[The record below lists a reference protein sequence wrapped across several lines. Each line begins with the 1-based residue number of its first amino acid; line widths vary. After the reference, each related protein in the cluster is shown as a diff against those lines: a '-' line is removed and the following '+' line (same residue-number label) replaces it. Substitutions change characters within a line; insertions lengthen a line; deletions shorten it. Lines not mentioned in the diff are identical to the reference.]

1 MKKISLL
8 FVLILSLLLIITICS
23 CSSHQT
29 ENGDDANVEGIYDD
43 TSLDSENEE
52 NKINPD
58 SETTEE
64 VPAVGGDGF
73 IIENYSYYPSS
84 IMGVDK
90 GPTDVEGCFVY
101 DRKEEM
107 NDILYE
113 LDRLAKEY
121 PEGYARAG
129 FCYGNILWHI
139 VQGLDLTR
147 EDVEIYNELFTG
159 VKLSDEQIDALLIED
174 EIKARKALR
183 CDDVFFSELT
193 GELYTVYEVS
203 LMDKETFAS
212 LGIAADEVE
221 RVCKILDVYIP
232 ENEVA
237 YDGRFQEYA
246 KNIRD
251 MAVLSEEEN
260 SLDVV
265 EQENVTE

>member
-1 MKKISLL
+1 MKTICKRT
-8 FVLILSLLLIITICS
+8 VCLILTLLLIVTICS
-23 CSSHQT
+23 CSGKQT
-29 ENGDDANVEGIYDD
+29 ENADD
-43 TSLDSENEE
+43 TNVDITSDDLSPDSNTEE
-52 NKINPD
+52 NNIDPD
-58 SETTEE
+58 PEMTEE
-64 VPAVGGDGF
+64 DPAVGGDGF

-84 IMGVDK
+84 IMGIDMGNTEVK
-90 GPTDVEGCFVY
+90 GCFIY
-101 DRKEEM
+101 DRINEVC
-107 NDILYE
+107 DVIDD
-113 LDRLAKEY
+113 LDNLRKTY
-121 PEGYARAG
+121 PEGYERSL
-129 FCYGNILWHI
+129 FLYGNTLWHL
-139 VQGLDLTR
+139 VQRLDLTR
-147 EDVEIYNELFTG
+147 EDIEIYND
-159 VKLSDEQIDALLIED
+159 LSKSGLSAEQIDALLIED

-183 CDDVFFSELT
+183 SENVLFSELT

-203 LMDKETFAS
+203 LMDKETFTS

-265 EQENVTE
+265 EQENVAE

>member
-1 MKKISLL
+1 MKTICKRT
-8 FVLILSLLLIITICS
+8 VCLILTLLLIVTISS
-23 CSSHQT
+23 CSGKQT
-29 ENGDDANVEGIYDD
+29 ENADDGNVEEIYDD
-43 TSLDSENEE
+43 TPLDSENEE
-52 NKINPD
+52 NKIDPD
-58 SETTEE
+58 SEIIEE
-64 VPAVGGDGF
+64 DPAVGGDGF

-84 IMGVDK
+84 IMNIDMGD
-90 GPTDVEGCFVY
+90 TDVEGCFIY
-101 DRKEEM
+101 DIAQEVDEII
-107 NDILYE
+107 NE
-113 LDRLAKEY
+113 LDNLRKTY
-121 PEGYARAG
+121 PEGYERSL
-129 FCYGNILWHI
+129 FLYGNTLWHL
-139 VQGLDLTR
+139 VQRLDLTR
-147 EDVEIYNELFTG
+147 EDIEIYND
-159 VKLSDEQIDALLIED
+159 LSKSGLSAEQIDALLIED

-183 CDDVFFSELT
+183 SEDVFFSELT

-265 EQENVTE
+265 EQENVAE